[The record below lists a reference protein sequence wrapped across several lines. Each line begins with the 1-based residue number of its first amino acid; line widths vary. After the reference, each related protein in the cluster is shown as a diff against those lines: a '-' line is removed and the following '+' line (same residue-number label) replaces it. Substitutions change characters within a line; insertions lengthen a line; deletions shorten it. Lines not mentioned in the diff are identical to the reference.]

1 MTNQAMIGGFQ
12 NAPHQSAQAFRSLM
26 NAIARPGT
34 IEDLAGAS
42 APTPMSDA
50 AAALLL
56 ALVDKDTPVH
66 LAGSWD
72 NAANREWIIFHT
84 GAPIVGPEHASFA
97 VGDWEGLQPISR
109 FPLPFQVAQ
118 YQARGYINTN
128 LCCYCCILRQSRDL
142 CRSQC
147 RRAEIGILSLAFHK
161 GPTNITNGIN
171 GSLKF
176 YRSCLFRNH
185 PSNFGPS
192 KFSS

>member
-109 FPLPFQVAQ
+109 FPVGTAEYPDRSATLIVEMPNLQASGSVLRGPGIKDVAHLSLPEEAAFQGNAQLFPLGLDFYFTAGSQVA
-118 YQARGYINTN
+118 ALPRTTKVGD
-128 LCCYCCILRQSRDL
+128 R
-142 CRSQC
+142 
-147 RRAEIGILSLAFHK
+147 
-161 GPTNITNGIN
+161 
-171 GSLKF
+171 
-176 YRSCLFRNH
+176 
-185 PSNFGPS
+185 
-192 KFSS
+192 